1 MEKVVLLTS
10 LVVSL
15 AHEHHHEDSLEWVQ
29 SNALTSSLVPFI
41 QQLGPTY
48 SSLLASAFTTLAAL
62 GNFFLILAL
71 QLREGKE
78 FLNSM
83 LGFACGAILGDV
95 MLHILPS
102 ISLNHTSSFLILGG
116 ILLFYSIDRGLSHDH
131 TQGHNVVLLIL
142 ADILH
147 NTTDGMAIGAS
158 FYISPYMGI
167 STTLAILFHEIAHE
181 TGDFIALIQA
191 GYSLKRTLGCN
202 LVTGVGSLLGAV
214 AANYWSD
221 LEALKGVVLP
231 IVVGNFLYIALSSMM
246 GSLKE
251 QGKKGNLF
259 WEVFFF
265 IMGVI
270 MIYLL
275 ESFE

>member
-1 MEKVVLLTS
+1 
-10 LVVSL
+10 
-15 AHEHHHEDSLEWVQ
+15 
-29 SNALTSSLVPFI
+29 
-41 QQLGPTY
+41 
-48 SSLLASAFTTLAAL
+48 
-62 GNFFLILAL
+62 
-71 QLREGKE
+71 
-78 FLNSM
+78 
-83 LGFACGAILGDV
+83 
-95 MLHILPS
+95 
-102 ISLNHTSSFLILGG
+102 
-116 ILLFYSIDRGLSHDH
+116 
-131 TQGHNVVLLIL
+131 
-142 ADILH
+142 
-147 NTTDGMAIGAS
+147 
-158 FYISPYMGI
+158 
-167 STTLAILFHEIAHE
+167 
-181 TGDFIALIQA
+181 LIQA